1 MNQLNVTQT
10 KVNSAGASAVFPE
23 ASADFPR
30 HIGILNDYVRVPY
43 ANGSSFASQFLYREF
58 SARGHEVTIIGAADP
73 DAASNELPD
82 SCVCLTSLP
91 LRNHPGVHLALPTP
105 RGLQE
110 LANQKLDI
118 TLGQTCSEL
127 LEAGVWLRAKHRVP
141 TIAVNTVHLPSVYN
155 VILPDSLYQVK
166 AVKGIFA
173 KVVSQVERYQA
184 GVYNKGDGLIVLSDG
199 LKHYWQDR
207 GVTVPIHVIPRSVDP
222 SIFDRGYEHD
232 PFPAEAK
239 RGSRLLV
246 VCRMTRE
253 KEVARLLEL
262 FARLI
267 VPAMPDATLT
277 LVGDGPDYDAF
288 VQLAE
293 KLDVASRT
301 FFLGERPLQQIPG
314 FYRHADLFVY
324 TSLSETY
331 GQVVSEALWCGLPVV
346 ALADGMG
353 VSQQVADGETG
364 ILVDPKSG
372 ERAANWR
379 FAKAVITLLR
389 DRNRRQQM
397 SERAMKLVRER
408 AAPER
413 CIGRYYD
420 AFDVARQHLAETP
433 SNKVVEMA
441 RAAQALTRWMTVHL
455 ELAGLG
461 LLRKPAKINRNG
473 TKQPVWERP
482 PQGTSLLESVI
493 PPRGGDSVAL
503 STSSS
508 A

>member
-1 MNQLNVTQT
+1 MNQLNVTET
-10 KVNSAGASAVFPE
+10 KVNSAGIP
-23 ASADFPR
+23 ADFPR
-30 HIGILNDYVRVPY
+30 RIGILNDYVRVPY

-58 SARGHEVTIIGAADP
+58 SARGHEVTIIGAEDP
-73 DAASNELPD
+73 DAASNELPE
-82 SCVCLTSLP
+82 SCVCLKSLP
-91 LRNHPGVHLALPTP
+91 LRNHPGVHLAFPTP
-105 RGLQE
+105 GGLQE
-110 LANQKLDI
+110 LANQNLDLV
-118 TLGQTCSEL
+118 LGQTCTEL
-127 LEAGVWLRAKHRVP
+127 LEAGVWLRAKQRVP
-141 TIAVNTVHLPSVYN
+141 AIAVNTVHLPSVYN

-166 AVKGIFA
+166 AVQTVFEKMVG
-173 KVVSQVERYQA
+173 QVERYQA
-184 GVYNKGDGLIVLSDG
+184 GVFNRGDGLVVLSDG
-199 LKHYWQDR
+199 LKRYWEDR

-222 SIFDRGYEHD
+222 SIFDRGYDHD

-239 RGSRLLV
+239 RGNRLLV

-267 VPAMPDATLT
+267 APAMPDATLT

-293 KLDVASRT
+293 KLGVASRT

-353 VSQQVADGETG
+353 VSQQVTDGETG
-364 ILVDPKSG
+364 VLVDPKAG

-397 SERAMKLVRER
+397 SERAMAVVRER

-413 CIGRYYD
+413 CISRYYE
-420 AFDVARQHLAETP
+420 AFDVAREHLAASPT
-433 SNKVVEMA
+433 NKLVDMA
-441 RAAQALTRWMTVHL
+441 RSAQALASWMTVHL
-455 ELAGLG
+455 EIAALG
-461 LLRKPAKINRNG
+461 LLRKPATINRNG
-473 TKQPVWERP
+473 TKQPVWEQP

-493 PPRGGDSVAL
+493 PTRGPEPVVLG
-503 STSSS
+503 STS

>member
-1 MNQLNVTQT
+1 MNQLNVTET
-10 KVNSAGASAVFPE
+10 KVNSAGI
-23 ASADFPR
+23 SADFPK

-58 SARGHEVTIIGAADP
+58 SARGHEVTIVGADDP
-73 DAASNELPD
+73 DTASNELPE
-82 SCVCLTSLP
+82 SYVCLKSLP
-91 LRNHPGVHLALPTP
+91 LRNHPGVRVAFPTP

-110 LANQKLDI
+110 LADKKLDLI
-118 TLGQTCSEL
+118 LGQTCTEL
-127 LEAGVWLRAKHRVP
+127 LEAGIWLRAKQRVP
-141 TIAVNTVHLPSVYN
+141 AIAVNTVHLPSVYN
-155 VILPDSLYQVK
+155 VVLPDSLYQVK
-166 AVKGIFA
+166 AVQAVFEKMIA
-173 KVVSQVERYQA
+173 QVERYQA
-184 GVYNKGDGLIVLSDG
+184 GLFNRGDGLIVLSEG
-199 LKHYWQDR
+199 LKHYWTER

-222 SIFDRGYEHD
+222 SIFDRGYDHD

-253 KEVARLLEL
+253 KEVARLLDL

-331 GQVVSEALWCGLPVV
+331 GQVVSEALWCGLPAV

-353 VSQQVADGETG
+353 VSQQIVDGETG
-364 ILVDPKSG
+364 VLVDPTAG

-397 SERAMKLVRER
+397 SERATQIVRER

-413 CIGRYYD
+413 CIARYYE
-420 AFDVARQHLAETP
+420 AFDVARQHLADSSSSKITD
-433 SNKVVEMA
+433 MA
-441 RAAQALTRWMTVHL
+441 RGAQAVATWTAVHL
-455 ELAGLG
+455 ELAALG

-473 TKQPVWERP
+473 TKQPVWEQP
-482 PQGTSLLESVI
+482 PEGTSLLESAI
-493 PPRGGDSVAL
+493 PPRGADSRAL
-503 STSSS
+503 GNTSS

>member
-1 MNQLNVTQT
+1 MNQLNVTET
-10 KVNSAGASAVFPE
+10 KVNSAGFTP
-23 ASADFPR
+23 DFPR
-30 HIGILNDYVRVPY
+30 RIGILNDYVRVPY

-58 SARGHEVTIIGAADP
+58 SARGHEVTIIGAEDP
-73 DAASNELPD
+73 DTAPNELPD
-82 SCVCLTSLP
+82 SYVCLKSVP
-91 LRNHPGVHLALPTP
+91 LRNHPGVHIALPTP

-110 LANQKLDI
+110 LANLKLDL
-118 TLGQTCSEL
+118 TLGQTCTEL
-127 LEAGVWLRAKHRVP
+127 LEAGIWLRAKQRVP
-141 TIAVNTVHLPSVYN
+141 AIAVNTVHLPSVYN
-155 VILPDSLYQVK
+155 VVLPDSLYQVK
-166 AVKGIFA
+166 AVQGIFE
-173 KVVSQVERYQA
+173 KLVTRVERHQA
-184 GVYNKGDGLIVLSDG
+184 SVYNKGDGLIVLSEG
-199 LKHYWQDR
+199 LKRYWEER
-207 GVTVPIHVIPRSVDP
+207 GVQVPIHVIPRAVDP
-222 SIFDRGYEHD
+222 SIFDRGYDHD

-277 LVGDGPDYDAF
+277 LVGDGPDYDTF

-353 VSQQVADGETG
+353 VSAQVKDGETG
-364 ILVDPKSG
+364 VLVDPNAG

-389 DRNRRQQM
+389 DKNRRQHM
-397 SERAMKLVRER
+397 SERAMQVVRER

-413 CIGRYYD
+413 CLGRYYD
-420 AFDVARQHLAETP
+420 AFDVARQHLANTS
-433 SNKVVEMA
+433 SNKLTEMA
-441 RAAQALTRWMTVHL
+441 RSAQAVASWMTVHL
-455 ELAGLG
+455 EIAALG

-473 TKQPVWERP
+473 TKQPVWEQP
-482 PQGTSLLESVI
+482 PQGTSLLESAM
-493 PPRGGDSVAL
+493 PPRGLPDSVVL
-503 STSSS
+503 GSSS
-508 A
+508 TA

>member
-1 MNQLNVTQT
+1 MNQLNVTET
-10 KVNSAGASAVFPE
+10 KVNSAGVPS
-23 ASADFPR
+23 DFPR
-30 HIGILNDYVRVPY
+30 RIGILNDYVRVPY

-58 SARGHEVTIIGAADP
+58 SARGHDVTIIGADDP
-73 DAASNELPD
+73 DTAPNELPE
-82 SCVCLTSLP
+82 SYVCLKSVP

-105 RGLQE
+105 RGLQA
-110 LANQKLDI
+110 LANQKLDLV
-118 TLGQTCSEL
+118 LGQTCSEL

-141 TIAVNTVHLPSVYN
+141 TVAVHTVHLPSVYN

-166 AVKGIFA
+166 AVQGIFE
-173 KVVSQVERYQA
+173 KLVGQVERYQA
-184 GVYNKGDGLIVLSDG
+184 GVYNKGDGLIVLSEG

-207 GVTVPIHVIPRSVDP
+207 GVKVPIHVIPRAVDP
-222 SIFDRGYEHD
+222 GIFDRGYEHD

-288 VQLAE
+288 VQMAE

-353 VSQQVADGETG
+353 VSAQIKDGETG
-364 ILVDPKSG
+364 VLVDPNAG

-397 SERAMKLVRER
+397 SERAMNVVRER

-420 AFDVARQHLAETP
+420 AFDVARQHLADTP
-433 SNKVVEMA
+433 VRKVADMA
-441 RAAQALTRWMTVHL
+441 RGAQAITRWTTVHL
-455 ELAGLG
+455 QLAGLG

-473 TKQPVWERP
+473 TKQPVWEQP
-482 PQGTSLLESVI
+482 PQGTSLLESAM
-493 PPRGGDSVAL
+493 PPRGIPDSVVL
-503 STSSS
+503 GSSS
-508 A
+508 TA